1 MSLGAKL
8 TLWLLIPLLGV
19 LMALATLTMRRE
31 HNTHYQQASAEVER
45 IANTLAIPVTEALQ
59 RKNPADLSEIVKRSG
74 LEPARFGLAVYD
86 PAGNP
91 FFTWGLFAANRSLR
105 REDLR
110 PVLDLPRGLGRQ
122 EEMGDAP
129 VQSQIIGLSAGGTLL
144 GGIKVTM
151 SLQEIQ
157 AILVRERNAF
167 LATLAAITLILIV
180 LISVLIHRTV
190 SQPLGQLTERIS
202 ALASGRPIEDVTI
215 SGRDEVAQLSQAFNA
230 LGRSLEETRRR
241 LVEQAEHAGNIIQS
255 ITDGIIGLD
264 ASGRIRTWNRAMADR
279 YGVSESDVLGR
290 NLFDAFP
297 ALEEEGL
304 RTAVEGLLSGAQP
317 TFLLRNFEHETRSR
331 GRVVLNF
338 RGSSVRR
345 ATGDID
351 GAVLAIEDVTDRV
364 ALAQEVQQ
372 AEKLAVVG
380 QLAAGIAHQIGT
392 PLNVISGSAEYL
404 MMEWGEEKPRPQE
417 LDIIIAQTDRI
428 TKLIQQLLNF
438 ARPARMEFRSLDL
451 SELLEGLL
459 TLTEHQIAKEGI
471 SVKAEFGSDL
481 PPILGDANQLEQAF
495 LNIVINAWHAMPD
508 GGRLTLAARAVPA
521 TERHSRVGRAAQLGV
536 EVVIADTGT
545 GIAAEHMPKIFDP
558 FFSTKG
564 VGKGT
569 GLGLAISR
577 RIIEDHHGSIDVDSA
592 VGRGTTFSIWLP
604 AERGKT

>member
-157 AILVRERNAF
+157 AILARERNAF
-167 LATLAAITLILIV
+167 LGTLAAITLILII

-202 ALASGRPIEDVTI
+202 ALASGKPVEDVAIT
-215 SGRDEVAQLSQAFNA
+215 GQDEVARLSQAFNA

-241 LVEQAEHAGNIIQS
+241 LVEEAEQAGNVIQS

-264 ASGRIRTWNRAMADR
+264 AACRIRTWNRAMTDR
-279 YGVSESDVLGR
+279 YGVSESEVLGR
-290 NLFDAFP
+290 NLFEAFP

-304 RTAVEGLLSGAQP
+304 RSAVDGLLSGAQP
-317 TFLLRNFEHETRSR
+317 TFLLRNFEHETRNR

-345 ATGDID
+345 ATGVID
-351 GAVLAIEDVTDRV
+351 GAVLAVEDVTDRV
-364 ALAQEVQQ
+364 SLAQEVQQ

-380 QLAAGIAHQIGT
+380 QLTAGIAHQIGT

-404 MMEWGEEKPRPQE
+404 MMEWGDDKPRPQE

-438 ARPARMEFRSLDL
+438 ARPARIDL
-451 SELLEGLL
+451 SELLQGLL
-459 TLTEHQIAKEGI
+459 TLIEHQISKDGI
-471 SVKAEFGSDL
+471 GVKAEFGTAL

-495 LNIVINAWHAMPD
+495 LNIVINAWHAMPG
-508 GGRLTLAARAVPA
+508 GGRLTLATRAVPA
-521 TERHSRVGRAAQLGV
+521 TERHRRVGRASQPGV
-536 EVVIADTGT
+536 EVVIADTGM
-545 GIAAEHMPKIFDP
+545 GIDPEHMPKIFDP

-604 AERGKT
+604 AGRSKT